1 MLGLEP
7 RDARFDALSRN
18 VDDPGGVVRQSD
30 SECHIYAYSRYL
42 QVLLVVDHSPSMSI
56 SSSRLIEDIVVR
68 RIFMPV
74 TSPLSVFP

>member
-1 MLGLEP
+1 MPGLEP
-7 RDARFDALSRN
+7 RDACFDALSRN

-30 SECHIYAYSRYL
+30 SECHIYAYL
-42 QVLLVVDHSPSMSI
+42 GGKVLLVVDHPPSMRI

-68 RIFMPV
+68 RIFMPL

>member
-1 MLGLEP
+1 MPDLEP
-7 RDARFDALSRN
+7 RDACFDALSCN

-30 SECHIYAYSRYL
+30 SECHIYAYL
-42 QVLLVVDHSPSMSI
+42 GGKVLLVVDHPPSMSI

>member
-1 MLGLEP
+1 MPGLEP

-30 SECHIYAYSRYL
+30 SECHIYACL
-42 QVLLVVDHSPSMSI
+42 GGKVQFVVDHPPSMSI